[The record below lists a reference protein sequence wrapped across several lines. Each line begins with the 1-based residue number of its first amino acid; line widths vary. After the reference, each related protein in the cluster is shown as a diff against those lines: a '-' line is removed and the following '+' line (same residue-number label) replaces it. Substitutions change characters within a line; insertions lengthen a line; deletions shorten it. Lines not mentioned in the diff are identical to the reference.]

1 MIERCIQKFAA
12 RLYNYLERMS
22 IKEKDLEYRSLF
34 NIHPTARLGYLPHII
49 FKGDISMGAHSYF
62 NSGRIASGRGSKV
75 MIGEWC
81 AIGHNVNIHAI
92 THDPQHA
99 TGPEDSRDAKIGD
112 VIIEDHV
119 WIGSNTFILPGVRIG
134 KGSVVAANAVV
145 TKDVPP
151 RTVVGG
157 VPAKLIKYLNGRH
170 ETTNLVKE

>member
-1 MIERCIQKFAA
+1 MKSRFIQNLAA
-12 RLYNYLERMS
+12 RFYNYLERMS
-22 IKEKDLEYRSLF
+22 IKEKDLEYRGLI
-34 NIHPTARLGYLPHII
+34 NIHPTARLGYLPHIV
-49 FKGDISMGAHSYF
+49 FKGDVSMGAHSYF

-75 MIGEWC
+75 IIGEWC

-99 TGPEDSRDAKIGD
+99 TGLEDSRDAKIGD

-145 TKDVPP
+145 TKDVPA
-151 RTVVGG
+151 RSIVAG
-157 VPAKLIKYLNGRH
+157 VPAKIIKQY
-170 ETTNLVKE
+170 V